1 MDCLCALTPYMHYQ
15 GNKARYIACVHS
27 IKDGIYKLLKD
38 APIHHAV
45 KRCGGGRQSARRW
58 ALYVDERRA
67 NARRTQYSLLGGKV
81 SRQRKN
87 QRREKGSERRGEMVG
102 VKNRPIEPIK
112 GYVKREN

>member
-1 MDCLCALTPYMHYQ
+1 M
-15 GNKARYIACVHS
+15 HS

-58 ALYVDERRA
+58 ARYVDERRA
-67 NARRTQYSLLGGKV
+67 NAMRTQYSLLGRKV
-81 SRQRKN
+81 SRQRKERN
-87 QRREKGSERRGEMVG
+87 QRREKGSERGGEMVG

-112 GYVKREN
+112 RYVKREN